1 MLHLIFRSPFSD
13 PGLESCVRTAP
24 KGDPIML
31 IEDGVLGVMAGNQAA
46 SLIQAAQKDHEV
58 YALRAD
64 IKARGVDRLLD
75 GVKVVDYAG
84 MVDLVEKHRTM
95 SWL

>member
-1 MLHLIFRSPFSD
+1 MLHLIFRSPFNNA
-13 PGLESCVRTAP
+13 GLESCVRTAQ
-24 KGDPIML
+24 KGDPVLL
-31 IEDGVLGVMAGNQAA
+31 IEDGVIGAMAGSKAA
-46 SLIQAAQKDHEV
+46 AIIQGAQKDHEF

-64 IKARGVDRLLD
+64 VKARGVDRVAD
-75 GVKVVDYAG
+75 GIKVVDYAG